1 MWIFGFKRLTVQQNF
16 VSNNLVPV
24 VLKVDTAILCINHYP
39 VDSAVLLLVFL
50 ILIHWIEIYLMDS
63 TIQHLNNKLLLIY

>member
-16 VSNNLVPV
+16 VSNNLAPV

-39 VDSAVLLLVFL
+39 VDSAVIGFPYTYLLDRDLSDV
-50 ILIHWIEIYLMDS
+50 
-63 TIQHLNNKLLLIY
+63 